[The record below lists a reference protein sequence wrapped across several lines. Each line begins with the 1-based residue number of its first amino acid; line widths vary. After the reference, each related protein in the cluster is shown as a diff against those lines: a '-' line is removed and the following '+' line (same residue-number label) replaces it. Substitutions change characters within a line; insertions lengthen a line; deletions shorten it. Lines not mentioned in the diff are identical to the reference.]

1 MPYTNLRTALGD
13 TVYTW
18 AMRAVTDFQ
27 APWTELTPRDEPLQN
42 PRLGWLEAQAVGERL
57 MDQQAALHGFAVE
70 RPVALRLDRRRGV
83 YEYSV
88 RSSRDIQDKRG
99 MTRVFFDA
107 DTGEL
112 KLLLMPTG
120 QYAGNT
126 VTSWLFALHEANV
139 FGLPYR
145 IIVCLLG
152 LAIVMLSVTGIV
164 SG

>member
-1 MPYTNLRTALGD
+1 
-13 TVYTW
+13 
-18 AMRAVTDFQ
+18 
-27 APWTELTPRDEPLQN
+27 
-42 PRLGWLEAQAVGERL
+42 
-57 MDQQAALHGFAVE
+57 
-70 RPVALRLDRRRGV
+70 
-83 YEYSV
+83 
-88 RSSRDIQDKRG
+88 
-99 MTRVFFDA
+99 
-107 DTGEL
+107 
-112 KLLLMPTG
+112 LLPTG